1 MTKYVLRMLS
11 TECLEG
17 MFMELNSKHMNYY
30 YEYYDSLMIDDSYFN
45 SPEVLAVEEMLM
57 ALFDI
62 LTEERGLSFD
72 YTQMI

>member
-1 MTKYVLRMLS
+1 MTKNILRMLS

-17 MFMELNSKHMNYY
+17 MFMELNSKHMD
-30 YEYYDSLMIDDSYFN
+30 YYDKYYDTLMIDDSYFN
-45 SPEVLAVEEMLM
+45 NPEVLAVEEMLM

-62 LTEERGLSFD
+62 LTEERGLEFD

>member
-11 TECLEG
+11 TECWEG

-30 YEYYDSLMIDDSYFN
+30 DKYYDTLMIDDSYFN
-45 SPEVLAVEEMLM
+45 NPEVKAVEETLM

-62 LTEERGLSFD
+62 LTEERGLEFD

>member
-1 MTKYVLRMLS
+1 MTKNVLRMVS

-17 MFMELNSKHMNYY
+17 MFMELNHEHMNYY
-30 YEYYDSLMIDDSYFN
+30 DAYFDTIMIDDSYIN
-45 SPEVLAVEEMLM
+45 NPEVKAVEETLM

-62 LTEERGLSFD
+62 LTEERGLEFD

>member
-1 MTKYVLRMLS
+1 MLS

-17 MFMELNSKHMNYY
+17 MFMELNHEDMNYY
-30 YEYYDSLMIDDSYFN
+30 DAYFDTLMIDDSYFN
-45 SPEVLAVEEMLM
+45 NPEVKAVEETLM

-62 LTEERGLSFD
+62 LTEERGLEFD

>member
-1 MTKYVLRMLS
+1 MTKNVLRMLS

-17 MFMELNSKHMNYY
+17 MFMELNSKHMD
-30 YEYYDSLMIDDSYFN
+30 YYDKYYDTLMIDDSYFN
-45 SPEVLAVEEMLM
+45 NPEVLAVEEMLM

-62 LTEERGLSFD
+62 LTEERGLEFD